1 MADAPRN
8 ALIAVVDDDHRILQS
23 LENLLESAGYSVRL
37 FFSAAALLETPG
49 LGEIDCVVSDI
60 NMPLVDGL
68 ELSRLLQEAKPG
80 LPIIL
85 ITGHPEMLDRSPPH
99 RYRVFTK
106 PFNPEE
112 LLAAVS
118 DDILGN
124 STKS

>member
-68 ELSRLLQEAKPG
+68 ELSRLLQKAKPG

-85 ITGHPEMLDRSPPH
+85 ITGHPEMLDRSPHH

-106 PFNPEE
+106 PFNPDE

>member
-37 FFSAAALLETPG
+37 FFSAAALLEIPG
-49 LGEIDCVVSDI
+49 LGEIDCVISDI

-68 ELSRLLQEAKPG
+68 ELSRLLQAAKPG

-85 ITGHPEMLDRSPPH
+85 ITGHPEMLDQAAPIRH
-99 RYRVFTK
+99 RMFTK
-106 PFNPEE
+106 PFDPDE
-112 LLAAVS
+112 LLAALS
-118 DDILGN
+118 DILRN
-124 STKS
+124 PTRP